1 MSGGHIK
8 ADLFIQAFVFHLGL
22 GERMLLAG
30 QIPEGILK
38 AVVAALTEVWEVKRR
53 ERQSRS
59 EKVFLHNL
67 FLSAVKHLSI
77 CSKWDYGKLENRM

>member
-38 AVVAALTEVWEVKRR
+38 AVVAALTEV
-53 ERQSRS
+53 
-59 EKVFLHNL
+59 
-67 FLSAVKHLSI
+67 
-77 CSKWDYGKLENRM
+77 